1 MDMSIKNVEYYIYLC
16 VIGVWVFCSYI
27 TYTNIKNNY
36 DLNETILICLLFPI
50 MSFVLICSVMF
61 CIYSYI
67 DIGISCF
74 EKIGTEEPWDFVEA
88 FWFFNIFLD
97 DW

>member
-1 MDMSIKNVEYYIYLC
+1 MDMSIKNVEYYIYLF
-16 VIGVWVFCSYI
+16 VIGIWGFFSYI
-27 TYTNIKNNY
+27 TYKNIKNNY
-36 DLNETILICLLFPI
+36 DANETVIICLLSPI
-50 MSFVLICSVMF
+50 ISIVIICFVIF

-74 EKIGTEEPWDFVEA
+74 EKIGTEESWDFVEA
-88 FWFFNIFLD
+88 FWFFNLFLD